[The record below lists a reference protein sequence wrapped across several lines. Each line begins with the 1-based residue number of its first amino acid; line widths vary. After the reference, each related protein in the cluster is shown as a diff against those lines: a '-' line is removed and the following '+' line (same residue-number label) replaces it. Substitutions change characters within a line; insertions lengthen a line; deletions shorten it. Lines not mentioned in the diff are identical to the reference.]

1 MFDPNFDPMKILED
15 LHKNQAILNENQAK
29 LAMSIQQIVNRLNQQ
44 DQELGNLY
52 SAIESTNKA
61 NEILLQS
68 MASDIQQ
75 KLKEQFK

>member
-1 MFDPNFDPMKILED
+1 MFDPDFDPMKILED

-44 DQELGNLY
+44 DKDLGNLY
-52 SAIESTNKA
+52 AAVESTNKA

-68 MASDIQQ
+68 MAADIQQ